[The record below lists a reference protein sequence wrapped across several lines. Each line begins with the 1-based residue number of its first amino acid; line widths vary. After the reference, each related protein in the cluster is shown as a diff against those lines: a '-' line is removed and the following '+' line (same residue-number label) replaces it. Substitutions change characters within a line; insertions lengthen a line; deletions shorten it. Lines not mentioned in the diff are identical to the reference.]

1 MRKRAGKWIIIYL
14 TAFFM
19 LNLLFLSKYPFM
31 HSDESWLSGLTR
43 AMMSEGPG
51 VTEPFFDLMPRFPHA
66 IKILFHG
73 IQMPFILAFGYNLF
87 AVRLV
92 SLLFGTALLYV
103 FYKLCKLLFGGDIKP
118 LVMTVVLSV
127 DVQFIYASHM
137 ARQDIIIAF
146 GIVAV
151 LYFVMLGIESWS
163 YKKDVIA
170 GVLTGVFVGVH
181 PNSLMIALAVGAL
194 YLYYI
199 FAKKLKVRN
208 LLVLVGVVAA
218 FAGVFIGVSYS
229 FDSQFLPHYMKFGST
244 LGVDMSLLEKV
255 QYLPS
260 YFEKLFLGVSGTYY
274 TPPIGLQLTLF
285 GAAVIGGAIAVYWK
299 RGVLRILVPLV
310 CVVAGIVF
318 IGRYSQPAVILLFPL
333 CWLLVF
339 YMMDMLPKVLKAVCL
354 VLVGAAV
361 LAVSLFTIVP
371 DIDNDY
377 EEYVSHVESS
387 VPKNAKVL
395 ANLNTEYAF
404 SEGTMLDVRNLQF
417 LEDEGL
423 TFEEYVRSRGVE
435 YIVYPQEMDFIAER
449 RPVWNII
456 YGNVIPYYDDMKRF
470 LAEECSVV
478 SEFTSPYA
486 MRIVQ
491 YSDRQ
496 EWTVTVYRV
505 ESDT

>member
-1 MRKRAGKWIIIYL
+1 MKRRQELLIFVYL
-14 TAFFM
+14 AAFFVV
-19 LNLLFLSKYPFM
+19 NLLLLEKFPFM

-43 AMMSEGPG
+43 AMMSRGPG

-103 FYKLCKLLFGGDIKP
+103 FYRLCSLLFQGTIKP
-118 LVMTVVLSV
+118 LVMTMILSV

-151 LYFVMLGIESWS
+151 LYFVMSGIDRWS

-170 GVLTGVFVGVH
+170 GVLTGVFVGIH
-181 PNSLMIALAVGAL
+181 PNSLMVALAAGGL
-194 YLYYI
+194 YLYYV

-218 FAGVFIGVSYS
+218 CAGVFVAISYS

-244 LGVDMSLLEKV
+244 LGVDMSLIEKV

-274 TPPIGLQLTLF
+274 TPPVGMQLTLF
-285 GAAVIGGAIAVYWK
+285 GAAVIGGAVAVIRK
-299 RGVLRILVPLV
+299 RGVLRILVPLI

-339 YMMDMLPKVLKAVCL
+339 YLVDMLPKVLKTVCL
-354 VLVGAAV
+354 GLVGAAV
-361 LAVSLFTIVP
+361 LAVSLFTIAA

-377 EEYVSHVESS
+377 EEYISHVESS
-387 VPKNAKVL
+387 VPKGVVVL

-404 SEGTMLDVRNLQF
+404 SEGTMHDVRNLQF
-417 LEDEGL
+417 LEDKEMS
-423 TFEEYVRSRGVE
+423 FEKYVRSRGVE

-470 LAEECSVV
+470 LNEECSVV

-491 YSDRQ
+491 YSDKQ

-505 ESDT
+505 ED